1 MIIEVIL
8 RALVPIILL
17 IVIGFASRH
26 FRIFKSGDEKAFA
39 SYVFFLALPALFFAN
54 MSELL
59 ISRQVLYY
67 MLATAI
73 PPIAV
78 TGFYLLFS
86 FVLRLK
92 KEQFYFLV
100 FSTVFGSY
108 AFFGIP
114 FMIFAFPG
122 RSAEAVS
129 VLSSAS
135 ISVTGVF
142 LTVLVLELYKI
153 GSVSFLSAAKTLS
166 VKFLKNPLIL
176 SIAFGLVF
184 AVFKIRLPIFLSS
197 SLHMLGETTAAVSLF
212 MLGLFLYG
220 RTYKGLSKAV
230 VISAVR
236 AVVMPGVAVIAMAYF
251 GISGLPATISILMA
265 AMPVAIS
272 MIVLSERYDFYKETT
287 ASLTLVSTLGAIIYL
302 PLWIIFLGTR

>member
-1 MIIEVIL
+1 MILEIIL
-8 RALVPIILL
+8 RTVVPIILL
-17 IVIGFASRH
+17 IIIGFASRH
-26 FRIFKSGDEKAFA
+26 FRIFKPGDEKAFA
-39 SYVFFLALPALFFAN
+39 SYVFFLALPALFFVN

-59 ISRQVLYY
+59 ISRQVFYY

-73 PPIAV
+73 PPIVAAL
-78 TGFYLLFS
+78 FYLLLS
-86 FVLRLK
+86 FILRLK

-135 ISVTGVF
+135 ISITGVF
-142 LTVLVLELYKI
+142 LTILVLELYKI
-153 GSVSFLSAAKTLS
+153 GSASFLSAAKALPQ
-166 VKFLKNPLIL
+166 KFLKNPLIL
-176 SIAFGLVF
+176 SIALGLVF
-184 AVFKIRLPIFLSS
+184 AVFKIKVPIFLSS
-197 SLHMLGETTAAVSLF
+197 SLHMLGETTATVSLF

-220 RTYKGLSKAV
+220 RKYESLSKAFV
-230 VISAVR
+230 LSAVR
-236 AVVMPGVAVIAMAYF
+236 AVLMPGVAVVAMAYF

-287 ASLTLVSTLGAIIYL
+287 ASLTLVSTLGSIVYL

>member
-8 RALVPIILL
+8 RTLVPIILL
-17 IVIGFASRH
+17 IAVGFASRH
-26 FRIFKSGDEKAFA
+26 FHIFRSGDEKIFS
-39 SYVFFLALPALFFAN
+39 SYVFFLALPALFFVN
-54 MSELL
+54 MSELVL
-59 ISRQVLYY
+59 GRQVLVY

-73 PPIAV
+73 PPVAAAAL
-78 TGFYLLFS
+78 YLLIAL
-86 FVLRLK
+86 VLRLK

-122 RSAEAVS
+122 LPAERLS

-135 ISVTGVF
+135 ISVAGVF
-142 LTVLVLELYKI
+142 LTILVLELYKMD
-153 GSVSFLSAAKTLS
+153 SRSFFTATKTLGL
-166 VKFLKNPLIL
+166 KFLKNPLII
-176 SIAFGLVF
+176 SIVLGLVF
-184 AVFKIRLPIFLSS
+184 SVLRIRLPIFLSS
-197 SLHMLGETTAAVSLF
+197 SLHMLGGTTATVSLF

-220 RTYKGLSKAV
+220 RKYENLPKAFALS
-230 VISAVR
+230 IIR
-236 AVVMPGVAVIAMAYF
+236 AVLMPGAAIVSMLYF
-251 GISGLPATISILMA
+251 GISGLPATVSVLMA

-287 ASLTLVSTLGAIIYL
+287 ASLTLISTIGSVIYL